1 MGARHADAGD
11 HMIDG
16 KTRISTQTGK
26 DGQGQTVNNTTFYEK
41 Q

>member
-1 MGARHADAGD
+1 MGGALTARIVVGA
-11 HMIDG
+11 DG
-16 KTRISTQTGK
+16 KTRITTQTGK